1 MAKAPVAGP
10 SKGGGR
16 PLKPIHKTVDLLRKN
31 EGVKRKAAAA
41 TAAAAAGGNG
51 KTNTVNS
58 SGKGKGKEREI
69 LGDVM
74 SLVDE
79 VKRLPGMIQVE
90 KFAETRAMEIH
101 AFQTAIKVAAAQ
113 GSTRAFQSLPR
124 HLRRRA
130 ASHNPRR
137 VPKRLRARAAAEIDA
152 SDTIA
157 KKHRKIA
164 RLRSKGTLR
173 DHLSRTAQ
181 FALRQKDKKW
191 LSTHIW
197 HSKRYHMKNL
207 WGYRLP
213 LTPTLKSFRPAYRAG
228 RRKVIG
234 FDTSYYG
241 IIELEGKR
249 EEILRLLSR
258 VSTGSSAG
266 TKYEDGSRV
275 AKVTLYHFDTFPTGL
290 IGPAEIIWHS
300 QDPQTLPTQPS
311 TSTSTSTTGPKRLW
325 IRIHPSIFDEAW
337 DTLKHAVTQLRQ
349 ERAGSSSSRGT
360 IAFSTLQIRDLR
372 GELNSLDI
380 VGPKAGKTLRRVL
393 RVCRSEQGDKKQFFE
408 SLRNLDDPA
417 QLPEG
422 MIIGLKI
429 HDPRLNFPPPRL
441 ASSEPTEVNED
452 ILRSTHQEPSTVLAH
467 SDLWDPD
474 VREDLTKPAY
484 TKFQLDARRH
494 RIGLPGTKLRPLPS
508 DDRLPIMIFQRGT
521 YNPSNPFEGFYGFTI
536 LLPSGPWAQYLL
548 SSLVYSGV
556 LIGGLREQSTQHREA
571 GIPSFPEHYGQVCKA
586 GKEWGKMVA
595 DREKETW
602 DRKPP
607 GKRPEY
613 PAMGIKSPFVP
624 EWIELISPTQ
634 GTPEETAINGPQPHS
649 SSSSSTSSASTS
661 PWLVPTSI
669 ASHLSH
675 TCSPAKLQ
683 LILNIYRSQRGI
695 PPLATTTIS
704 AERLFDT
711 ALVNVEINVLGR
723 GSPGD
728 MAHIYSLPPLS
739 SNSDGVLTVVAGE
752 RQKWIE
758 AYEASDEG
766 FVGSGEVSELHKL
779 GESIPL
785 SDELIGYTSTGNF
798 SLSRG
803 KGHALASVILKGWLT
818 AKAAA
823 TAAPVS
829 SFPSKDDGAAV
840 GTSRWEGRC
849 LVRIKNK
856 DGRICRLA
864 EIKLV

>member
-1 MAKAPVAGP
+1 MAKAPVASS
-10 SKGGGR
+10 SKGNGR
-16 PLKPIHKTVDLLRKN
+16 PLKPIHRTVDLLRKN

-41 TAAAAAGGNG
+41 AAAAATSSGSSKSSRGN
-51 KTNTVNS
+51 S
-58 SGKGKGKEREI
+58 PAPGKGKGKEREI

-152 SDTIA
+152 GDNIA

-234 FDTSYYG
+234 FDTSYHG

-249 EEILRLLSR
+249 DEILALLSR
-258 VSTGSSAG
+258 ISTGSFAG

-275 AKVTLYHFDTFPTGL
+275 ANITLYHFDTFPTGL
-290 IGPAEIIWHS
+290 IGPAEIIW
-300 QDPQTLPTQPS
+300 QTTDAES
-311 TSTSTSTTGPKRLW
+311 KSSAVRPKRLW
-325 IRIHPSIFDEAW
+325 IRIHPSIYKEVW
-337 DTLKHAVTQLRQ
+337 DDLKNAVSQIRQ
-349 ERAGSSSSRGT
+349 GSADQSTSSAT
-360 IAFSTLQIRDLR
+360 FSTLQIQDLR
-372 GELNSLDI
+372 GEINSLDL
-380 VGPKAGKTLRRVL
+380 VGPRAGKTLRRVL
-393 RVCRSEQGDKKQFFE
+393 RICRSDQPVKRQFFQR
-408 SLRNLDDPA
+408 LRELEDPA

-422 MIIGLKI
+422 MIVGMNI
-429 HDPRLNFPPPRL
+429 HDPRLNFPPPKL
-441 ASSEPTEVNED
+441 APSEPSETVEEIV
-452 ILRSTHQEPSTVLAH
+452 RSDHQEPSSELAR
-467 SDLWDPD
+467 SGLWDSD
-474 VREDLTKPAY
+474 VREDLTKAAY
-484 TKFQLDARRH
+484 TKYQLDARRH

-508 DDRLPIMIFQRGT
+508 DDRLPIVIYQRGT
-521 YNPSNPFEGFYGFTI
+521 YNPSQPAEGFYGFTI

-548 SSLVYSGV
+548 SSLVYSNV
-556 LIGGLREQSTQHREA
+556 LVGGLREQRAQHREA

-586 GKEWGKMVA
+586 GREWEKMVG

-624 EWIELISPTQ
+624 DWAEIMSPAQMTL
-634 GTPEETAINGPQPHS
+634 EETAINDTQPAS
-649 SSSSSTSSASTS
+649 PLLTPSIRPPGSAATIAST
-661 PWLVPTSI
+661 PWLVPPFI
-669 ASHLSH
+669 ATH
-675 TCSPAKLQ
+675 
-683 LILNIYRSQRGI
+683 ILHNCTPSRLTRIFSTYRSQRGI
-695 PPLATTTIS
+695 PPLSLDNAN
-704 AERLFDT
+704 AEKMYNA
-711 ALVNVEINVLGR
+711 ALVNVEIILLGR

-728 MAHIYSLPPLS
+728 MARIYSLPS
-739 SNSDGVLTVVAGE
+739 AGE
-752 RQKWIE
+752 RETWIE
-758 AYEASDEG
+758 AYETGDEG
-766 FVGSGEVSELHKL
+766 SESVGSGDVSELHKL
-779 GESIPL
+779 GESSPL
-785 SDELIGYTSTGNF
+785 PQDLIGYTSTGNF

-803 KGHALASVILKGWLT
+803 RGYALACITLKGWLA
-818 AKAAA
+818 AKEAAA
-823 TAAPVS
+823 VLDASPAHAN
-829 SFPSKDDGAAV
+829 DDEDAKGGVQVKVKATWA
-840 GTSRWEGRC
+840 GRC
-849 LVRIKNK
+849 LIRIKNK
-856 DGRICRLA
+856 DGHIARLA